1 MRWIRFAVLIC
12 LAAII
17 QAGFLSI
24 FVIRPDLLTILL
36 VFFVVY
42 SSTTDAIITSFSIG
56 FAADLIGLSMGSQ
69 MISFGI
75 LGTLLAYLN
84 RVIAMRKIPYQV
96 IAIFVITILAKILAN
111 ILNSFKG
118 VVVIENVEIL
128 KTAIYS
134 GIVGPFVFIPVAWW
148 MRIKINRNRRR
159 Y

>member
-17 QAGFLSI
+17 QAGFLSL

-36 VFFVVY
+36 VFFAVY
-42 SSTTDAIITSFSIG
+42 SSTTDSIITSFSIG

-75 LGTLLAYLN
+75 LGTLLAYVN
-84 RVIAMRKIPYQV
+84 RVIAMRKMPYQAL
-96 IAIFVITILAKILAN
+96 AIFVITILAKIITN

-118 VVVIENVEIL
+118 VAAIENVEIL

-134 GIVGPFVFIPVAWW
+134 GIIGPFMFIPVAWW
-148 MRIKINRNRRR
+148 MRIRTSRTRRR
-159 Y
+159 F